1 MGQRKADGGFFAD
14 YYVIKLSNDH
24 GSETTR
30 STTVGIVMTNP
41 ITMAAIGLLS
51 LVVLSALRHQFVQNT

>member
-1 MGQRKADGGFFAD
+1 MGQRKADGSFFAD

-30 STTVGIVMTNP
+30 STTVGIVVTNP
-41 ITMAAIGLLS
+41 ITMAD
-51 LVVLSALRHQFVQNT
+51 VQLPAQLMGGDE